1 MLRTALLLVPIF
13 AFLSL
18 SAQAA
23 PIRVITAPNAT
34 PREQYAAQRLRSA
47 VQGIAAPVPSA
58 KILIAVESSPLLKS
72 YALPQLWP
80 GASESFL
87 LRRVGNAWIVS
98 GSDPSGVLYGS
109 LELASRIA
117 AAKGLPAELNF
128 EDHPALK
135 LRGVCIGMQKPT
147 ITYEGAEY
155 DYPYTPKNFPF
166 FYNKAEWIRYLN
178 FLVNNRYNTLY
189 LWNGHPFTSLLKL
202 PKYPE
207 AQELPTAQLNQ
218 NIAMFK
224 WITHEADKRGIWV
237 VQGFYNI
244 HLSHTFARAHG
255 LPYHLK
261 HPTPLASQYTQ
272 YAIAQFIKNY
282 PNVGLLVTLGEALSP
297 KDGAEWLSQTII
309 PGVKE
314 GLRELGSTTEPPLVV
329 RAHATNIDQALAE
342 SLPLYHNIDVMEKWT
357 GESLVGFNVRGSI
370 RAEDVKLSEEAPVDI
385 ANIHILANLE
395 PFRWGNPD
403 YIRKCVLN
411 FQKIGIKGL
420 HLYPLRFWEWPYT
433 ADNTT
438 PRLMQIDRD
447 WIWFQ
452 AWGRYAWNPNRDPI
466 AEHAYWVQQIGERY
480 GSSIAGEKL
489 LAAYESSGICA
500 PELLPWIGITEG
512 NRESFSLG
520 LTMPQLI
527 DPELYGPAKTLWT
540 GDAPKGERLP
550 EFVAREV
557 AHQPHQGITPLSIAM
572 QMEISSQAAVR
583 AAEEAGQYVS
593 KNRPE
598 YLRLLNDTRSIHAL
612 MQFYNTKTQAAY
624 LVLLY
629 GYDHN
634 LAHLQEAEQL
644 LSQSVDDYRQLVAL
658 TNTTYLAAPS
668 LDSAQRRI
676 PFLGGPGLNTH
687 WRDCLPKYE
696 QELATF
702 RSRLAWLEESAASQG
717 RLTTLTQ
724 VPFTRN
730 GSNGQTF
737 TVASG
742 ASLYSDSDN
751 AITQLAP
758 ELNGLKGIRIA
769 FNRIHGNEVNLALG
783 DNSRSTETSGVPVTV
798 TLSQPAR
805 VLVGFFFSASEHHP
819 PARPDGPGWTLESIN
834 AVTAKDSPSFS
845 VWSRKLPAGTETIN
859 PGPGAYVVLGFISPD
874 SHLSRRIS
882 FFPSPQTGRPDL
894 DWLFVGPAVVPMS

>member
-1 MLRTALLLVPIF
+1 MKKLLRRCLPLLLAVAF
-13 AFLSL
+13 ALAPL
-18 SAQAA
+18 TAHAA
-23 PIRVITAPNAT
+23 AIRVVTAPNST
-34 PREQYAAQRLRSA
+34 PREQYAAQRLRAA
-47 VQGIAAPVPSA
+47 VRNVSAPVAGA
-58 KILIAVESSPLLKS
+58 KIVIAVRTAPLLKGYS
-72 YALPQLWP
+72 LPEFWP
-80 GASESFL
+80 GAAESFV
-87 LRRVGNAWIVS
+87 LRRIGNAWIVA

-117 AAKGLPAELNF
+117 VAKELPVELDF

-135 LRGVCIGMQKPT
+135 LRGVCIGMQKPE

-207 AQELPTAQLNQ
+207 AQEISTAQLNE

-224 WITHEADKRGIWV
+224 WLTREADKRGIWV

-244 HLSHTFARAHG
+244 HLSHAFARAHG

-272 YAIAQFIKNY
+272 YVISQFIKTY

-297 KDGAEWLSQTII
+297 HDGAEWLSQTII

-314 GLRELGSTTEPPLVV
+314 GLRELGTTTEPPLVV
-329 RAHATNIDQALAE
+329 RAHATNIDEALAE

-370 RAEDVKLSEEAPVDI
+370 RAEDVKLSEESPVDI

-433 ADNTT
+433 ADNTK
-438 PRLMQIDRD
+438 PRLKQIDRD
-447 WIWFQ
+447 WIWFE

-466 AEHAYWVQQIGERY
+466 AEHAYWVQQIGARY

-489 LAAYESSGICA
+489 LDAYESSGICA

-520 LTMPQLI
+520 LTMTQLV
-527 DPELYGPAKTLWT
+527 DAQLYGPAKTLWT
-540 GDAPKGERLP
+540 GDAPNGERLP
-550 EFVAREV
+550 EFVARQV
-557 AHQPHQGITPLSIAM
+557 AHEPHQGVTPLSIAM
-572 QMEISSQAAVR
+572 EMSVSSEAAVR
-583 AAEEAGQYVS
+583 DAEEAGQYVS
-593 KNRPE
+593 KNRVE

-612 MQFYNTKTQAAY
+612 MQYYNAKTQAAY

-629 GYDHN
+629 GYDHDVS
-634 LAHLQEAEQL
+634 HLQEAEEL
-644 LSQSVDDYRQLVAL
+644 LAESVDDYRHLVSL
-658 TNTTYLAAPS
+658 TNSAYLAAPS
-668 LDSAQRRI
+668 LDTGQRRI
-676 PFLGGPGLNTH
+676 PFLGGPGMYTH
-687 WRDCLPKYE
+687 WRDCLPQYE
-696 QELATF
+696 KELAIF
-702 RSRLAWLEESAASQG
+702 QSRIAWLEQANTPATTAALPQTSF
-717 RLTTLTQ
+717 TLG
-724 VPFTRN
+724 
-730 GSNGQTF
+730 GSDGEVF
-737 TVASG
+737 TVAAG
-742 ASLYSDSDN
+742 ASLYQGSD
-751 AITQLAP
+751 APIVQVAPQLK
-758 ELNGLKGIRIA
+758 GLHGIRI
-769 FNRIHGNEVNLALG
+769 
-783 DNSRSTETSGVPVTV
+783 SRDKADSGVALRL
-798 TLSQPAR
+798 TLAQPAR
-805 VLVGFFFSASEHHP
+805 VLVGFFFDASEHHP
-819 PARPDGPGWTLESIN
+819 PASPARKGWTLESIN
-834 AVTAKDSPSFS
+834 AVTAKGNPSLA
-845 VWSRKLPAGTETIN
+845 VWSRVLPAGDLTLN
-859 PGPGAYVVLGFISPD
+859 PGKGGYVVLGFVSPGT
-874 SHLSRRIS
+874 HLGAKIH
-882 FFPSPQTGRPDL
+882 FYASPQTGQPNL
-894 DWLFVGPAVVPMS
+894 DWLFVQ